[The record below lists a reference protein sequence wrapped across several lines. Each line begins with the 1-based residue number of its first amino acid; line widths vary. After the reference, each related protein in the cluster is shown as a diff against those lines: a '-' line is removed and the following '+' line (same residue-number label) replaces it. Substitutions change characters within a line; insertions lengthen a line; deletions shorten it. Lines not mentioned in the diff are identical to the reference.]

1 MQTTEQF
8 LNKVNEFLSI
18 SKNVEINTLEL
29 SEAISNLSG
38 TIRNLNDLTKINIIL
53 NDLDKNINYLNDY
66 NNKISESFG
75 KMNNF
80 IGMEN
85 SLTQITANIKDIQGK
100 LSKINTGTEILLDN
114 TKNINIEIIATTLND
129 VYIKMCDLNKNIQNN
144 IVEALPK
151 KFDSISGNFDEIN
164 NSVKEHTHKIS
175 ELFKEYQASNEILL
189 KNLNITDSSV
199 TKYMQDIISHNNEI
213 TSFLMKIS
221 QENEKADKY
230 LNSIVHNWY
239 AKNIGFGLKNKTNIT
254 MMFLFCLVTVGII
267 VYIYRHQILSFLGN
281 I

>member
-1 MQTTEQF
+1 MQPTEQF
-8 LNKVNEFLSI
+8 LTKVNEFLSI
-18 SKNVEINTLEL
+18 SKNVETNTLEL

-38 TIRNLNDLTKINIIL
+38 TIGNLNDLTKINIIL
-53 NDLDKNINYLNDY
+53 KDLDKNINYLNDY

-80 IGMEN
+80 IGMEH
-85 SLTQITANIKDIQGK
+85 SLTQITANIKDIQLK

-114 TKNINIEIIATTLND
+114 TKDINIEIIATTLND
-129 VYIKMCDLNKNIQNN
+129 VYIKMCDLNKNIQDN

-151 KFDSISGNFDEIN
+151 KFDSISVNFDEIN
-164 NSVKEHTHKIS
+164 NSVKEHTLKIS
-175 ELFKEYQASNEILL
+175 KLFKEYQSSNEILL

-230 LNSIVHNWY
+230 LNSLVHEWY
-239 AKNIGFGLKNKTNIT
+239 VKNIGFGIKNKTNII
-254 MMFLFCLVTVGII
+254 LFAFCFVNIGII
-267 VYIYRHQILSFLGN
+267 VYIYRYQILSFLG
-281 I
+281 II

>member
-129 VYIKMCDLNKNIQNN
+129 VYIKMCDLNKIY
-144 IVEALPK
+144 
-151 KFDSISGNFDEIN
+151 
-164 NSVKEHTHKIS
+164 KI
-175 ELFKEYQASNEILL
+175 I
-189 KNLNITDSSV
+189 
-199 TKYMQDIISHNNEI
+199 
-213 TSFLMKIS
+213 
-221 QENEKADKY
+221 
-230 LNSIVHNWY
+230 
-239 AKNIGFGLKNKTNIT
+239 
-254 MMFLFCLVTVGII
+254 
-267 VYIYRHQILSFLGN
+267 
-281 I
+281 